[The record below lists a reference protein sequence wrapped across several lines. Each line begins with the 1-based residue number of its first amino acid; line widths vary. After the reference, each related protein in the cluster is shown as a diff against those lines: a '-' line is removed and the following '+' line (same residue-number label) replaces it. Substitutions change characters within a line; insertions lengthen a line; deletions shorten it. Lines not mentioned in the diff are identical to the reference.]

1 MMPESDIRIK
11 EEVMRAL
18 KYDPRINVTVSGG
31 VVKLTGTVDSYAI
44 RLLAQEATQF
54 VDGVFSVNN
63 EIKVD
68 SPGFA
73 WTDAELK
80 IAIRKALEWD
90 ALVPNERIEVTVSN
104 GWVALEGQVELL
116 REREDAER
124 IVRRM
129 AGVRG
134 VYNSIVV
141 NSSEAR
147 TENIRVAIEEELK
160 QRAKVEA
167 GRIQVIM
174 RDGTVTLSG
183 QVQSWEEER
192 AVVKA
197 AGCAP
202 GVHKINDCLQII
214 S

>member
-1 MMPESDIRIK
+1 MMPASDSRIK
-11 EEVMRAL
+11 EEIMRML
-18 KYDPRINVTVSGG
+18 KYDPRISVAVSGG

-44 RLLAQEATQF
+44 RLLAQEAAQF
-54 VDGVFSVNN
+54 VDGVFGVNN

-80 IAIRKALEWD
+80 VAIRKALEWD
-90 ALVPNERIEVTVSN
+90 ALVPNERIVVTVSN
-104 GWVALEGQVELL
+104 GWVALEGNVELL
-116 REREDAER
+116 REREDAEH
-124 IVRRM
+124 IVLRM

-134 VYNSIVV
+134 VYNSIAV
-141 NSSEAR
+141 NPLENS
-147 TENIRVAIEEELK
+147 TENVRVAIEEELK

-167 GRIQVIM
+167 ERIQVIM

-183 QVQSWEEER
+183 QVQSWEEEC

-202 GVHKINDCLQII
+202 GVHKINNCLQIA